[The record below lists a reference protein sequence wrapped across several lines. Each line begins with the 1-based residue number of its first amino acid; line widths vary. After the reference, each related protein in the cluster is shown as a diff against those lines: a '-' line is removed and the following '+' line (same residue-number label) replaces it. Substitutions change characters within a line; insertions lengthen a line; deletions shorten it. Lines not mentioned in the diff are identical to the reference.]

1 MTRLILLRHG
11 QSEANEKRI
20 FSGQGDYPLT
30 EKGLLQAELA
40 ARYLTKNERI
50 DAIYS
55 SDLQR
60 AYNTALSTAKILG
73 LDVRKDPSLREFDV
87 GEWVGKSREQIAAEY
102 PESWNTE
109 GSLRRYPGGEYTPD
123 AFERSVNAIKKIAER
138 HGGECVLIAAHAG
151 VIRSFAAFSNSLT
164 KNELSKMP
172 DCHNASINIFE
183 YHDGVSIPVR
193 YDITEHLESEITINS
208 DKNII

>member
-1 MTRLILLRHG
+1 MTRLILVRHG
-11 QSEANEKRI
+11 QSEANQKRI
-20 FSGQGDYPLT
+20 FSGQRDYPLT
-30 EKGLLQAELA
+30 EAGLLQAELA
-40 ARYLTKNERI
+40 ADYLEKNEKI
-50 DAIYS
+50 DLIYS

-60 AYNTALSTAKILG
+60 AYNTALATAKRFE
-73 LDVRKDPSLREFDV
+73 LDVIKDSSLREFDV
-87 GEWVGKSREQIAAEY
+87 GEWAGKSREQIAAEY
-102 PESWNTE
+102 PEVWNTE

-138 HGGECVLIAAHAG
+138 HDGKCVMIAAHAG
-151 VIRSFAAFSNSLT
+151 VIRSFAAFSNSIS
-164 KNELSKMP
+164 KYELSKMP
-172 DCHNASINIFE
+172 DCHNASINVFE